1 MEINNIIEPFEY
13 ILKQTHL
20 FNRYNSKPNID
31 PLVNT
36 VEEVDLDD
44 LSASLLAPPGAV
56 AVPGAAAAVAPPET
70 LDITDIDDIQQKFNF
85 NPQDDKYKIYIN
97 NKENILFKED
107 DMDKL
112 ELECD
117 KELTEYKEKY
127 DKQYSKNMAFFDKI
141 YNILNSPLTDKY
153 KSIHNIQKTE
163 NAIDI
168 LNIYDLE
175 NYLKSSD
182 YDIPDYKSDI
192 YNKNIGSD
200 LRLVDVKKFDKLQIY
215 FDNYFKKISA
225 QEIRQARFEEYYKK
239 NPIYILFM
247 TKYFEL
253 NDVGLLY
260 DAAIKTLKSDILLL
274 KLPNSFIKFYNNLYN
289 IYNKDE
295 INAQLLPNSNIATLT
310 ENIENIDAALV
321 NPPNQPLVIPTYN
334 NTFDTSSFDKYK
346 EEFKT
351 TYEEHY
357 NSGIKTVEDNY
368 NNYVATL
375 NKINLN
381 LDKYSRL
388 NIKNEAITNIY
399 DVAPLE
405 FTNKMGAPGTNNLT
419 DLITHNNTQLQVF
432 QNLIQQQLFNN
443 TLTTKTFDLINSFI
457 SKFKSYNELYQYYI
471 NLDDDILNNI
481 NNEPLTIYIKS
492 FYNFYKIFNYLF
504 QNNFEGLNNIL
515 QQLADNP
522 ATQFPFQLRR
532 TNGII
537 NGPVVIN
544 NEEAFLLFNIH
555 NCIIN
560 NNIINNSIITTLNTA
575 PSYYVGQL
583 AGLDNL
589 NSYNNLFDSNDLN
602 SVNNNILGYI
612 RNFINNIFNFHNRI
626 EGFNYN
632 AGAILN
638 INLGGVNSNQ
648 LVNLI
653 IDVSNHTN
661 IYNFINFFYFR
672 SIQNLP
678 NNINPRN
685 IIRDQKILDL
695 DNNNLIITP
704 DNYKILDIINNIPN
718 NLLNYSGTLN
728 WRVPQDLI
736 NFINMPEIGQTL
748 IVGSSIYKLNVH
760 INDPANRPVINDN
773 LDNYMYSIG
782 CLINIHYGWAY
793 LNNNQNLLPNIK
805 VHIIKQIILNIYYY
819 YYNIKTLY
827 NRLHNLPPNQ
837 INNWPTNLDSETN
850 FKYYNIIT
858 SQNLKIIIPIVS
870 PSKSYDLY
878 NNNIATTINRNI
890 ANNFLISNDIAEIIL
905 NNEVGKTGAILR
917 YINDYINQ
925 TIPADDNIKDIFSE
939 FIKKIYINNFDYHD
953 IITPQR
959 GPPVSSKLQN
969 IITHYFIT
977 RCEAVIPP
985 ADNFKSFNSKYLNYN
1000 NLLIATNNTITTKDL
1015 LINNSLVPLIAIKIM
1030 ILLIA
1035 KNKTKPPQNI
1045 DPLKLSNFVN
1055 DIFDK
1060 FAKID
1065 ENLTKLNTD
1074 ISAKYLPNIS
1084 QLGAKF
1090 AELVGKIGANVQQAN
1105 DNIENSAIA
1114 DIIYTKYGI
1123 KDLDSISDIITAG
1136 NKLKEDL
1143 INPFKYKLIME
1154 CNLFLK
1160 YYELSEL
1167 STDVTTLKLSDII
1180 KTILLT
1186 LIDNLSYIINYS
1198 DKPLNVP
1205 NYYRLLYKYIYKKYN
1220 DLKHY
1225 PNYNSEINNLLNN
1238 INSIFVEII
1247 NDSIL
1252 LKDFNY
1258 KLINI
1263 SHILYIYDK
1272 LFITFPNKAEY
1283 KIEDNNLMKAFFV
1296 VLYNETDP
1304 AIITHNLKHL
1314 KKLAYTDLTKIETLL
1329 GEANGISVSTGGASS
1344 VVDDILTDYKEKYP
1358 LEYNLLTTKYKDYP
1372 KYIRNDIVKE
1382 ILLNENNPYILENFI
1397 NNNISYNIQILYTL
1411 FDRNHYWYSSTNAA
1425 INKKYLEPADGTL
1438 INILNLDEKMR
1449 NFIENYTNIKR
1460 KNDILVLISHSFN
1473 KFKKIMNYFNIYI
1486 PNLEN
1491 SKYVILIP
1499 TNDFTNLQI
1508 DEKDFINY
1516 VILSDKK
1523 PEKDNYFEEF
1533 YKQFDIVGFNDF
1545 NQKYRKI
1552 IDTISPYTFYTD
1564 FTLYKTFNDL
1574 PIEQEKNKFELN
1586 ITGAKDIKSVA
1597 FNINLNYANSILT
1610 TTLFKSLNYN
1620 YDEIIKKFLYLYK
1633 SNNDNIV
1640 YKKLNK
1646 LYNVIKDNE
1655 SVIINYINDEKAKEL
1670 LIKKSVIKDNIINTI
1685 ETYVGLLFPSLE
1697 SDNGV
1702 NVSIDGTDGVDDGA
1716 DSTDD
1721 SGKPIEI
1728 LYLLKLNKPT
1738 ETLYLPKFNG
1748 NKSHNFMNKV
1758 INYIKSDLD
1767 ILDYVNLNG
1776 SQTGGRGSLMA
1787 SRIPSPL
1794 KFDFSSFDLPTPP
1807 GSTKGG
1813 LLGSPSGAT
1822 LTHGGLLGSPSGATL
1837 THGGL
1842 LGSPSGFISSP
1853 MGSPAGMRI
1862 LRKSSALSTEHNP
1875 FITDSPLLFQ
1885 YSGHMNP
1892 SFQESA
1898 EEFAEELRGPQPY
1911 ELSLLNDKTQKTIL
1925 YKTIIK
1931 DILNTGDFTKF
1942 ESNIELIVN
1951 VFRIKLVIL
1960 MGESRKIYKPYNIY
1974 ENEHLLDIIIQETVG
1989 EWEIVLTEDY
1999 INSITKPRVIFD
2011 EPLYKAAYKLYESLY
2026 DKPPQKSEEIKHWLM
2041 NKLQYAIE
2049 DIIIEN
2055 TGITNEEYIKEELH
2069 KYIIKTA
2076 KLLNINYL
2084 YIQENELSIA
2094 ILFKHIITKILIS
2107 YKDFIPATIDK
2118 VKFNLITIQLLQ
2130 NKNTYTMENLAEL
2143 SIIELI
2149 IYIMNDLQIENYIS
2163 YKKLPFKGFIKYI
2176 KDNETVLMK
2185 YSEDNQLNTLLEEFK
2200 DITGL
2205 YYTRDQVNGNYRG
2218 IFEKM
2223 IRQNDNNIMDQILA
2237 SDKFRNLILYDLNG
2251 NKIINSPELIVQIA
2265 TELLYSELI
2274 DTNMDEY
2281 PLYYLTTLYKKHNNT
2296 LPDNMLKAFILAEYY
2311 QVIYITYKNPDIIFY
2326 GKEDTFLVPYKLL
2339 LDIIHSTYSNKKI
2352 KDLLDIY
2359 DVAYYL
2365 FIDKIK

>member
-36 VEEVDLDD
+36 VEEVDLDA
-44 LSASLLAPPGAV
+44 LPV
-56 AVPGAAAAVAPPET
+56 APGAAAVPAPVPP
-70 LDITDIDDIQQKFNF
+70 LDIPNIDIIQQKFNL
-85 NPQDDKYKIYIN
+85 NPQDDQYKIYIN

-200 LRLVDVKKFDKLQIY
+200 LRLVNVKKFDKLQIY

-225 QEIRQARFEEYYKK
+225 HEIRLARFEEYYKK

-253 NDVGLLY
+253 NADVGLLY
-260 DAAIKTLKSDILLL
+260 NPTIETLKSDILLL

-295 INAQLLPNSNIATLT
+295 INAQLLPDNNIGTLTDNIAK
-310 ENIENIDAALV
+310 IDAALV
-321 NPPNQPLVIPTYN
+321 NPPNPPNPPLVIPTYN

-351 TYEEHY
+351 VYEEHY

-388 NIKNEAITNIY
+388 NIQSEVIDIY
-399 DVAPLE
+399 NVARLE
-405 FTNKMGAPGTNNLT
+405 FTNKTDGAPPNNLNN
-419 DLITHNNTQLQVF
+419 LIAYNNTQLQVF
-432 QNLIQQQLFNN
+432 KNLIQEQLFNN

-481 NNEPLTIYIKS
+481 NNEPLTIYIKN

-522 ATQFPFQLRR
+522 ETQFPFQLRR

-537 NGPVVIN
+537 NGPILRLIN
-544 NEEAFLLFNIH
+544 EQAFLIFNIH
-555 NCIIN
+555 NSMMQLNISYNIIQTLANASSYYTGHVFIIN
-560 NNIINNSIITTLNTA
+560 LYENEFYLNDLDTVYTNIITHI
-575 PSYYVGQL
+575 
-583 AGLDNL
+583 
-589 NSYNNLFDSNDLN
+589 
-602 SVNNNILGYI
+602 
-612 RNFINNIFNFHNRI
+612 NFIIDGIFEHYHNYY

-632 AGAILN
+632 GGAQVQ
-638 INLGGVNSNQ
+638 INNFVGNTNL
-648 LVNLI
+648 LANLI
-653 IDVSNHTN
+653 MNGQNHTN
-661 IYNFINFFYFR
+661 IYNIINNVYF
-672 SIQNLP
+672 
-678 NNINPRN
+678 NNPPYPAN
-685 IIRDQKILDL
+685 IITNALQPQIANVTLA
-695 DNNNLIITP
+695 
-704 DNYKILDIINNIPN
+704 NYKIFDIINNPAGR
-718 NLLNYSGTLN
+718 LSAHSATLN
-728 WRVPQDLI
+728 WINPNNLI
-736 NFINMPEIGQTL
+736 NFIKAPFNQNEVFEAYSSLLLIQNAVNFVNARNHNEINNIL
-748 IVGSSIYKLNVH
+748 KLY
-760 INDPANRPVINDN
+760 I
-773 LDNYMYSIG
+773 YSIG
-782 CLINIHYGWAY
+782 CLINIHYGRAY
-793 LNNNQNLLPNIK
+793 LSINNGFNTYPNIK
-805 VHIIKQIILNIYYY
+805 ARIIIQIISNINYYFALIRKIY
-819 YYNIKTLY
+819 DLLY
-827 NRLHNLPPNQ
+827 NGTGNQ
-837 INNWPTNLDSETN
+837 IVPIDI
-850 FKYYNIIT
+850 NIIQPSINKLT
-858 SQNLKIIIPIVS
+858 QYNNIINS
-870 PSKSYDLY
+870 YLQARGPSKSFDLSI
-878 NNNIATTINRNI
+878 NNTAATINRNI
-890 ANNFLISNDIAEIIL
+890 ANNFLIG
-905 NNEVGKTGAILR
+905 NNEAEEVLTNDNGKTVAISR

-925 TIPADDNIKDIFSE
+925 IIPADDNIKGIFSE
-939 FIKKIYINNFDYHD
+939 FIKKIYINNFDSLD
-953 IITPQR
+953 IITPQPQR
-959 GPPVSSKLQN
+959 GISKLQN

-977 RCEAVIPP
+977 NCEAVIQP
-985 ADNFKSFNSKYLNYN
+985 AVNLKSFNSKYLNYN

-1065 ENLTKLNTD
+1065 ENLKKLNTD
-1074 ISAKYLPNIS
+1074 ISGKYLPNID

-1090 AELVGKIGANVQQAN
+1090 AELRSKIEANVPQAN
-1105 DNIENSAIA
+1105 GNIENSAIA

-1198 DKPLNVP
+1198 DKPLIIVP

-1272 LFITFPNKAEY
+1272 LFVTFPNKAEY

-1304 AIITHNLKHL
+1304 AIITRNLKHF

-1329 GEANGISVSTGGASS
+1329 VNANGISVSAGGASNA
-1344 VVDDILTDYKEKYP
+1344 INNIPTDYKEKYP
-1358 LEYNLLTTKYKDYP
+1358 LEYNLLITKYKDYS
-1372 KYIRNDIVKE
+1372 KYNNHIVKE
-1382 ILLNENNPYILENFI
+1382 ILLNENNPYILESFI

-1425 INKKYLEPADGTL
+1425 INKKYLKPADETL
-1438 INILNLDEKMR
+1438 INILKLDEKIV
-1449 NFIENYTNIKR
+1449 NFIENYAETTR

-1491 SKYVILIP
+1491 PKYVILIP

-1552 IDTISPYTFYTD
+1552 IDTIGPYTFYTD

-1574 PIEQEKNKFELN
+1574 PIKQEKNKFELN
-1586 ITGAKDIKSVA
+1586 ITGRKPVA
-1597 FNINLNYANSILT
+1597 FNIDLNYANSILT

-1655 SVIINYINDEKAKEL
+1655 SVIINYINDKKAKEL

-1697 SDNGV
+1697 SDSGV
-1702 NVSIDGTDGVDDGA
+1702 DDGVDVSIDGVYD
-1716 DSTDD
+1716 TDD
-1721 SGKPIEI
+1721 SDKPIET
-1728 LYLLKLNKPT
+1728 LYLLKFNKPT
-1738 ETLYLPKFNG
+1738 ETLYLPKFNS

-1776 SQTGGRGSLMA
+1776 SQTGGGGGQMLSKR
-1787 SRIPSPL
+1787 PL
-1794 KFDFSSFDLPTPP
+1794 PLDLSFPTPP
-1807 GSTKGG
+1807 GAKFPKFFPD
-1813 LLGSPSGAT
+1813 SPKLSN
-1822 LTHGGLLGSPSGATL
+1822 GGLLGSPSGATL

-1862 LRKSSALSTEHNP
+1862 LRKSSALSTEHSS
-1875 FITDSPLLFQ
+1875 FVKDSPLLFQ

-1898 EEFAEELRGPQPY
+1898 EESAEEFAEELRGPKPY

-1974 ENEHLLDIIIQETVG
+1974 ENEHLLDIIIQETAG

-2026 DKPPQKSEEIKHWLM
+2026 DKPPQQSEEIKHWLM

-2049 DIIIEN
+2049 DITIEN

-2326 GKEDTFLVPYKLL
+2326 GKEDTFLFPYKLL